1 MDESVKKIV
10 IHPHVPSQTTEL
22 FVGRHLLSKELLSA
36 TRFVIVVD
44 QKLKDLYGA
53 ALALSLQADLINVPS
68 GEKAKSKQVL
78 DYLLEKLFQH
88 KVGKDTVLVGLGG
101 GALCDLVGF
110 ASSIYM
116 RGISHVLIPT
126 TLLAMVDAAIGGK
139 TGIDMPFGKNLIG
152 TIYPAKA
159 IIADVETLSTLP
171 DTEWINGLAE
181 IIKMGL
187 IYDADICENIK
198 ADTIDPA
205 LILKAMQAKIAVVQ
219 QDPLDNSLRRM
230 LNFGHT
236 IGHGLEAVADY
247 QIPHGQAVAI
257 GCLAESHLSWQ
268 LGYLSMHDFL
278 KIQALF
284 HRFSLQLPKGYTR
297 QALLHALSFDKK
309 RALGK
314 LRFVLIDQIGR
325 AMPFEGAYCRN
336 VDQEELNPSLD
347 WMEEQYG

>member
-36 TRFVIVVD
+36 ARFVIVVD
-44 QKLKDLYGA
+44 QKLKDLYGD
-53 ALALSLQADLINVPS
+53 ALAHCLRADLIAIPS

-78 DYLLEKLFQH
+78 DYLLEELFQL
-88 KVGKDTVLVGLGG
+88 KVGKDTVLVALGG
-101 GALCDLVGF
+101 GAVCDLVGF
-110 ASSIYM
+110 AASIYM
-116 RGISHVLIPT
+116 RGIAHVLVPT

-152 TIYPAKA
+152 TIYPPKA
-159 IIADVETLSTLP
+159 IIADVETLSSLP
-171 DTEWINGLAE
+171 ETEWINGLAE
-181 IIKMGL
+181 IIKIGL
-187 IYDADICENIK
+187 IYDADICDDIEPFTKN
-198 ADTIDPA
+198 PA
-205 LILKAMQAKIAVVQ
+205 LVLKAMQAKIAIVQ
-219 QDPLDNSLRRM
+219 QDPLDRSLRRM

-247 QIPHGQAVAI
+247 QIPHGRAVAI

-268 LGYLSMHDFL
+268 LGYLSMQDFL

-284 HRFSLQLPKGYTR
+284 HRFSLQLPKGYTP
-297 QALLHALSFDKK
+297 QALLHAMSYDKK
-309 RALGK
+309 KSLGK

-325 AMPFEGAYCRN
+325 ALPFDGAYCRN
-336 VDQEELNPSLD
+336 VDHEELKSTLD